1 MRHWV
6 CVLCQVALI
15 DSLSPSR
22 VHRCA
27 FRHPGPYLPFHAA
40 PRAPRSFLFD
50 LLHGSNGPRA
60 SGSQRRRVF
69 TYSIDAGDKVYQAE
83 EVGRRNAK
91 AIRVD
96 VNGPVDYRLDKDHL
110 YIRDPDGKSHKLD
123 LIKTTRKE

>member
-1 MRHWV
+1 MVVYLAMLRRYF
-6 CVLCQVALI
+6 CAPVACLLMVAALSAKEPEDWKQGKLI
-15 DSLSPSR
+15 NVDIGSYSR
-22 VHRCA
+22 TFGV
-27 FRHPGPYLPFHAA
+27 
-40 PRAPRSFLFD
+40 
-50 LLHGSNGPRA
+50 NGQINT
-60 SGSQRRRVF
+60 QRRRVF

-96 VNGPVDYRLDKDHL
+96 VNGPVDYRLNKDHL